1 MTQLIRYAHSLLL
14 TALALALGAAAVAQP
29 TFDTDAYRRFLTEHA
44 ELDADG
50 ILTLHNAGYF
60 RARMN
65 GSFSAA
71 RYADSI
77 DKYYHITA
85 SERELIGRHGFMV
98 TERLREKNF
107 GDAFLDIYN
116 RDLPVYVSSDAILHA
131 LHRSYDDM
139 LVEIEEMMLIPALD
153 TLLGRMAG
161 AIPDLQA
168 KYGTSAMR
176 PALRDL
182 DLYITT
188 TRSLLKPGS
197 AYAPFYIENVGPRD
211 TLMHLIAAE
220 QPADYALFAKAPRT
234 IDFSQF
240 TPRGHYTQ
248 KPSLTNYFKAMIWL
262 GRTEMQLIAP
272 VEPGA
277 PQRPW
282 RDMQRQAILSLLV
295 NEAIASSRADYLH
308 ERIDRAIAVLVGE
321 SDNITVANLRSFV
334 AENGPADPRALL
346 DSARFQAFSA
356 QLATKSYA
364 GQRINSQILMSD
376 PLSPEQIE
384 PAAAFL
390 LFGQRYIVD
399 SYVTGEL
406 VYDKIIYDGQK
417 VPRMLPA
424 TLDILAALGNDA
436 ALQLLRPEL
445 QKYHYAPNLAAL
457 RYLIDAYEPG
467 FWDETVYNGWLNAI
481 RSLNPPGRREA
492 LPAFMQTAAWW
503 QKTMNTQLASWAQLR
518 HDNLLYAKQ
527 SYSGGAGCSY
537 PKSLV
542 EPVPEFYAAVR
553 RFAANAGEKI
563 ERMEGMNDYS
573 RERLVRYFRGM
584 AATMDTLESVARK
597 ELVDGPLA
605 DAEVR
610 FLQTMLYEGRDG
622 CTTVMTGWYPALYF
636 NGEDAL
642 RKEDL
647 VVADVHTAPTNEAG
661 DVVGWVLHGGTGALN
676 MAVVTCGMPNGESVA
691 FIGPVMSY
699 YEHVS
704 TNFKR
709 LTDEEWKTE
718 YLRDPS
724 FRPAF
729 TDLYLADTTG
739 TAKGGT
745 VMLVSGMP
753 VEPRAAAPRGMEMRA
768 YPTPFASAT
777 VIALIMPVYPEGD
790 RARVDVYDVNGR
802 RVRTLHD
809 GALGTGAFT
818 MRWDG
823 TDDAGHRLAPGT
835 YYCTAHVGRESS
847 TVAVTLLGR

>member
-1 MTQLIRYAHSLLL
+1 MIRIIRFVNCLLFI
-14 TALALALGAAAVAQP
+14 AMVSAAAAVAQP
-29 TFDTDAYRRFLTEHA
+29 AFDADAYKRFLTEHA

-50 ILTLHNAGYF
+50 IVTLHNAGYF
-60 RARMN
+60 RAKAN
-65 GSFSAA
+65 GSFAAA

-107 GDAFLDIYN
+107 GDAFLDIFN
-116 RDLPVYVSSDAILHA
+116 RDLPVYVSSDAVLHA

-139 LVEIEEMMLIPALD
+139 LVEIEEGMLIPSLD
-153 TLLGRMAG
+153 SLLDRMEA
-161 AIPDLQA
+161 AMADLQA
-168 KYGTSAMR
+168 KYGADARMA

-182 DLYITT
+182 DLYITVS
-188 TRSLLKPGS
+188 RSLLKAPNT
-197 AYAPFYIENVGPRD
+197 YRPFYVENVGAID
-211 TLMHLIAAE
+211 TLIALIE
-220 QPADYALFAKAPRT
+220 EKQPADYALFATTPRA

-248 KPSLTNYFKAMIWL
+248 SPSLTSYFKAMIWL

-272 VEPGA
+272 VQPGFEP
-277 PQRPW
+277 PPW
-282 RDMQRQAILSLLV
+282 RDLQRQAILALLV
-295 NEAIASSRADYLH
+295 SEAIASSHADALY
-308 ERIDRAIAVLVGE
+308 ERLDRAVAALVGE
-321 SDNITVANLRSFV
+321 SDNITVVNLRSFV
-334 AENGPADPRALL
+334 AENGPADPRELL
-346 DSARFQAFSA
+346 DSVRFGAFGA
-356 QLATKSYA
+356 QLATKSYSS
-364 GQRINSQILMSD
+364 QRINSQILMSD
-376 PLSPEQIE
+376 PMSPEQLK
-384 PAAAFL
+384 PAGAFL
-390 LFGQRYIVD
+390 LLGQRYIVD

-406 VYDKIIYDGQK
+406 VYDKITYHGTK

-445 QKYHYAPNLAAL
+445 EKYHYAPNLAAL

-467 FWDETVYNGWLNAI
+467 FWDGTVYNGWLNAI
-481 RSLNPPGRREA
+481 RALNPPARREA

-527 SYSGGAGCSY
+527 SYSGGSGCSY

-553 RFAANAGEKI
+553 RYAANAGEKI
-563 ERMEGMNDYS
+563 ERMEGMSKYS
-573 RERLVRYFRGM
+573 RDRLVRYFSGM
-584 AATMDTLESVARK
+584 AAIMDTLESVARK
-597 ELVDGPLA
+597 ELVDAPLA
-605 DAEVR
+605 EAEVR
-610 FLQTMLYEGRDG
+610 FLQTMLYEGREG
-622 CTTVMTGWYPALYF
+622 CVTVMTGWYPALYF
-636 NGEDAL
+636 NGENAL

-647 VVADVHTAPTNEAG
+647 VVADVHTAPTDEGG
-661 DVVGWVLHGGTGALN
+661 DPVGWVLHGGTGALN
-676 MAVVTCGMPNGESVA
+676 MAVVTCRMPDGESVA

-709 LTDEEWKTE
+709 LTDEEWKAE

-729 TDLYLADTTG
+729 TELYLADTNG

-745 VMLVSGMP
+745 VMLVSGTP
-753 VEPRAAAPRGMEMRA
+753 SEPRAPAPGGMEVRA

-777 VIALIMPVYPEGD
+777 VIALIVHVYPGSD
-790 RARVDVYDVNGR
+790 RARVDVYDMSGR
-802 RVRTLHD
+802 CVRTLHD
-809 GALGTGAFT
+809 GVLGTGAFT

-823 TDDAGHRLAPGT
+823 TDDAGRRLAAGT
-835 YYCTAHVGRESS
+835 YYCTARAGQESG
-847 TVAVTLLGR
+847 TVAVTLLER